1 MQAGSPA
8 PTASTRFQSTL
19 PVAGER
25 CILQHPAAARQ
36 TVVSIHAPRCRG
48 AMPRKPSTTCST
60 MAVSIHAPRCR
71 GAMRGYERGAFEAG
85 RFNPRSPL
93 PGSDAAALGVAL
105 VGLVVSIHAPRC
117 RGAMHRAALFNSG
130 AYPVSIHA
138 PRCRGAMHAGRPVGP
153 HGRLGFNPRSPLPG
167 SDAAPV
173 LGLGGKAKMFQSTLP
188 VAGERCDYGSSNL
201 RCSSVFQSTLP
212 VAGERC
218 YSHHQLR
225 PSERRV
231 SIHAPR
237 CRGAMPAW
245 LSSSSDLTATFQSTL
260 PVAGERCMAAGSWLA
275 SMS

>member
-1 MQAGSPA
+1 MSAVPHYITVSIHAPRCRGAMPWPPISSVPA
-8 PTASTRFQSTL
+8 SRSFQSTL

-25 CILQHPAAARQ
+25 CIADDD
-36 TVVSIHAPRCRG
+36 SRCLI
-48 AMPRKPSTTCST
+48 S
-60 MAVSIHAPRCR
+60 
-71 GAMRGYERGAFEAG
+71 

-188 VAGERCDYGSSNL
+188 VAGERCLL
-201 RCSSVFQSTLP
+201 RYTKTPLVIGFQSTLP

-218 YSHHQLR
+218 RKHD
-225 PSERRV
+225 RR
-231 SIHAPR
+231 HWPDY
-237 CRGAMPAW
+237 
-245 LSSSSDLTATFQSTL
+245 LFQSTL
-260 PVAGERCMAAGSWLA
+260 PVAGERCNAPMLND
-275 SMS
+275 

>member
-1 MQAGSPA
+1 MS
-8 PTASTRFQSTL
+8 
-19 PVAGER
+19 
-25 CILQHPAAARQ
+25 AARL
-36 TVVSIHAPRCRG
+36 
-48 AMPRKPSTTCST
+48 K
-60 MAVSIHAPRCR
+60 
-71 GAMRGYERGAFEAG
+71 
-85 RFNPRSPL
+85 
-93 PGSDAAALGVAL
+93 
-105 VGLVVSIHAPRC
+105 LVVSIHAPRC
-117 RGAMHRAALFNSG
+117 RGAMRRLWAWRLWAWSFQSTLPVAGERCTERHYSTAALTLFQSTLPVAG
-130 AYPVSIHA
+130 ERCTLDDQLGLMVGWVSIHA
-138 PRCRGAMHAGRPVGP
+138 RRCRGAMLRRFSGWAAK
-153 HGRLGFNPRSPLPG
+153 LKCFNPRSPLPG

-260 PVAGERCMAAGSWLA
+260 PVAGERCMAAGSLLA